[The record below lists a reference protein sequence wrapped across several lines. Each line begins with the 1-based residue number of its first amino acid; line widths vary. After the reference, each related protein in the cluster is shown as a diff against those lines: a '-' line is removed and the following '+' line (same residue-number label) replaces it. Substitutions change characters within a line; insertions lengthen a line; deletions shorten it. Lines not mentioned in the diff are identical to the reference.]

1 MWELCLG
8 FGRAACLVLEL
19 DAEGVQVE
27 RSIQGEM
34 CYSDSA
40 RYNCLQVEVEV
51 LQVQTYSVLNPKL
64 EGRFHRG
71 PPSSSASSLCIAA
84 CSASTIVSSLARS
97 VQQAWT

>member
-1 MWELCLG
+1 M
-8 FGRAACLVLEL
+8 VLEL
-19 DAEGVQVE
+19 DGEGVQVE

-71 PPSSSASSLCIAA
+71 PPPSSSASSLCIAA

>member
-19 DAEGVQVE
+19 DGEGVQVE

-51 LQVQTYSVLNPKL
+51 LLPKSKHTPYSTRNLKAGFIEASPPLLLCLVTVYRCVQCKHHC
-64 EGRFHRG
+64 F
-71 PPSSSASSLCIAA
+71 
-84 CSASTIVSSLARS
+84 
-97 VQQAWT
+97 